1 MSWLRLKDLVV
12 STSANNNKMLGL
24 GSSNTVVAV
33 TAEDMVEKAIS
44 SSTTVQNAF
53 NTQTANAIQNDN
65 SVQQVFNSQVGDA
78 IQNDNSVN
86 NIFNSQVTNAVT
98 NDPGT
103 QAAMNTQITQV
114 NNNPTTTVT
123 YTNPPTVN
131 GQPLL
136 PLPTSSRAGEHLIYG
151 AAGSTQVNNK
161 KLVVKASSAARTTFV
176 NQAQGQAVIQLNAS
190 FQDILDNFYRFSHKD
205 GSDHANVGN
214 EQGWSTD
221 ANGNLTQPINTDNAL
236 GFASQQLYDKFEGTI
251 LVRSS
256 DSDNDL
262 MGFVLALCQQDQ
274 NGNNI
279 PDETISVVRTNEM
292 GGHTLAGGSL
302 STDRFA
308 IVYNLEKNGEKI
320 LASNGAGVTGN
331 AWSSPYPNGDAI
343 KFRRTADLLEVWL
356 VQNVASPPTFNDASW
371 GNYIS
376 VDLTVANNGVS
387 AATLAKFRQPA
398 RWGLIAASQ
407 GFCSWKDL
415 TLDGG
420 PAQLAN
426 TGTSKMNPQPDPDI
440 NKFVFDL
447 ESNTTYAYQNGT
459 WVADT
464 SGATIHD
471 YVTDGQILYDTS
483 DKAVYI
489 KEDNSLQLLTTMRR
503 HTLQLSANY
512 TLKASDLGKLIVA
525 NPGCGTITIN
535 DQYGEG
541 WHCKILNKTNASL
554 KIDSGGAANQGSRFG
569 DRGLSMNNTSFQLP
583 NSHVL
588 TLWGNGHND
597 GKNLH
602 PEIATS
608 HYGA

>member
-1 MSWLRLKDLVV
+1 MSWLRLKDLVA

-24 GSSNTVVAV
+24 NSGNTVVAV

-65 SVQQVFNSQVGDA
+65 SVQQVFNNQVGDA

-86 NIFNSQVTNAVT
+86 NVFNSQVTNAIN

-103 QAAMNTQITQV
+103 QAAMTTQVTNV

-151 AAGSTQVNNK
+151 AAGSTEVNNK
-161 KLVVKASSAARTTFV
+161 KLIVKASSAARTNFV

-190 FQDILDNFYRFSHKD
+190 FQDILDNFYRFSHAGND
-205 GSDHANVGN
+205 DHASSTD
-214 EQGWSTD
+214 EQGWSID
-221 ANGNLTQPINTDNAL
+221 ANGNLTQPENTSNAL
-236 GFASQQLYDKFEGTI
+236 GFASQQLYDQFEGTI

-256 DSDNDL
+256 DADNDL
-262 MGFVLALCQQDQ
+262 MGFVLALRQQDE

-279 PDETISVVRTNEM
+279 ADETISVVRTNQM
-292 GGHTLAGGSL
+292 GSHTLTNGDINS
-302 STDRFA
+302 DRFA
-308 IVYNLEKNGEKI
+308 IVYNVQKTGETI
-320 LASNGAGVTGN
+320 LASNGAGVIGDG
-331 AWSSPYPNGDAI
+331 WKGPYPNGDAI

-356 VQNVASPPTFNDASW
+356 VQNVASPPAFDDASW

-398 RWGLIAASQ
+398 RWGLVAASQ

-420 PAQLAN
+420 PAQLSS
-426 TGTSKMNPQPDPDI
+426 TGTSQLNPQPDPNI

-464 SGATIHD
+464 SGTTIHD

-503 HTLQLSANY
+503 HTLQLTANY
-512 TLKASDLGKLIVA
+512 TLKSSDLGKLIVA

-541 WHCKILNKTNASL
+541 WHCTILNKSNDAL
-554 KIDSGGAANQGSRFG
+554 KLDSGGATGEGSRFG
-569 DRGLSMNNTSFQLP
+569 DRGLNQNNTSFNVA
-583 NSHVL
+583 NSQVV
-588 TLWGNGHND
+588 TMWGNGHNN
-597 GKNLH
+597 GRNLH

-608 HYGA
+608 NYGT